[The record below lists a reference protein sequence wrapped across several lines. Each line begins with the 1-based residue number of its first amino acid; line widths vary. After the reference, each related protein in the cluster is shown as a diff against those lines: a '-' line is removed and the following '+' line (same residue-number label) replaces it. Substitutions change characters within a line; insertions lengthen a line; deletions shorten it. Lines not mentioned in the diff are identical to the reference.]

1 MRWQTT
7 AVLALVL
14 ALLGVGYYVYEV
26 RLGPGREEAAA
37 RKGRVF
43 TAETKDVT
51 EIQLKRGGETVR
63 LKREGENWELLEPL
77 RARGSRPTA
86 DEILANVLTA
96 KIDREID
103 PNPKAPADFGLD
115 KPAADLTLTL
125 KDGKSMG
132 VELGAK
138 NPTGVWV
145 YAREHGKPAVFV
157 LGESVLR
164 DATRPVADFR
174 DRTVL
179 AFDAKDVTG
188 FEVTTPEQTLAVE
201 RADKG
206 WRLTRP
212 ASLAADGEM
221 IGEFLDK
228 LAAQKV
234 KEFVA
239 DGPVATAS
247 YGLDRPTRLTIFT
260 GRDKERVGRTLLLG
274 RVDDAK
280 KGLYVMRP
288 GESSVLLVPDEVAKQ
303 VPKNV
308 AVLRDKSVVS
318 IDRDKMAKLEL
329 ESPKG
334 TVTAA
339 REKDQWALVA
349 PQPLPADQ
357 VEVGAVLTKLRD
369 LRAQGFLSED
379 ASGIARY
386 LAKPQVRVTLTE
398 QGGAATTV
406 LLAPST
412 ETRGGAPVAY
422 AAIAGKGPVV
432 LVDAKVLD
440 DLSRS
445 ATELRDRRL
454 LGDLV
459 PRDVKRVRV
468 SAGGQTAVLERK
480 GEDDWRMLEPTKGG
494 ANANKVNDLLYG
506 LRGLRWKEIVAPAG
520 EDAARFGVDA
530 PTLEVA
536 LFKGDGGE
544 IATVIVGKRESELA
558 YVRTKA
564 QPAIY
569 SVEGRLLGPV
579 PKVPDDFK
587 G

>member
-7 AVLALVL
+7 VTLALVL
-14 ALLGVGYYVYEV
+14 ALLGIGYYVYEV
-26 RLGPGREEAAA
+26 RLGPGREEATA

-43 TAETKDVT
+43 SAETKDVT

-63 LKREGENWELLEPL
+63 VKREGEGWELLEPL
-77 RARGSRPTA
+77 HARGSRPTVE
-86 DEILANVLTA
+86 EILANVLTA

-103 PNPKAPADFGLD
+103 PNPKTPADFGLD
-115 KPAADLTLTL
+115 RPAADMTLTL
-125 KDGKSMG
+125 KDGKTLG

-188 FEVTTPEQTLAVE
+188 FEVTLPDQTLAAE

-206 WRLTRP
+206 WRMTRP
-212 ASLAADGEM
+212 APLPADGEL

-239 DGPVATAS
+239 DGPVAPAS

-280 KGLYVMRP
+280 KGVYVMRP

-308 AVLRDKSVVS
+308 AVLRDKVVVS
-318 IDRDKMAKLEL
+318 LDRDKVAKLEL

-334 TVTAA
+334 AVTAA
-339 REKDQWALVA
+339 REKDQWTLVA
-349 PQPLPADQ
+349 PQALPADQ
-357 VEVGAVLTKLRD
+357 VEVGAVLAKLRD
-369 LRAQGFLSED
+369 LRAQGFLSD
-379 ASGIARY
+379 DGSGIPRY
-386 LAKPQVRVTLTE
+386 LAKPQVRLTLTE
-398 QGGAATTV
+398 QGGASTTV

-432 LVDAKVLD
+432 LVDAKALD
-440 DLSRS
+440 ELARS
-445 ATELRDRRL
+445 ATDLRDRRV

-468 SAGGQTAVLERK
+468 RAGGQTTVLERK
-480 GEDDWRMLEPTKGG
+480 GDDDWRMVEPAKSG
-494 ANANKVNDLLYG
+494 ANANKVNDLLYA

-520 EDAARFGVDA
+520 QDAARFGVDA

-544 IATVIVGKRESELA
+544 IATVIVGKREGEIA

-569 SVEGRLLGPV
+569 SVESRLLGPT

-587 G
+587 E